1 MKKKRIAPSERMKQ
15 ELMEGLVSEA
25 DPLGEAARRGAQL
38 ILQRAL
44 EAEAC
49 LRAPHRQVSDFLRR
63 ERYERSTQGALRGY
77 RNGYESKRVHTAEG
91 TIVLEVPQIRE
102 SLERFESVWLRAIGK
117 RSKRLLE
124 LVPLLYV
131 KGMSQRDI
139 ESVLVEALGVQGT
152 GRSVINE
159 VCRGLRAD
167 FARWQDRSLEK
178 EQPMYLFLDGTYLK
192 LRPEDKRAI
201 AVLCAYAMRW
211 DGRKVLLHLAVGD
224 KESRACWE
232 AFIEDMKGRGLN
244 EPLLCVI
251 DGNVGLHQ
259 AVRRKFAGSLVQRC
273 QVHKMRN
280 IINKLP
286 QVARPTLKKLIYKA
300 FTARSYEEGWEQA
313 HQIIEDYQESFP
325 AAMKCLGQNLEEV
338 LTALKFP
345 LVHRAR
351 IRTTN
356 LLERLFGE
364 GRRRTI
370 YLCGARRQEIIPRFT
385 SEASGLSLVFA
396 VLDDA
401 SEGWRGVPA
410 CASHADRR
418 MKPYLKQR
426 LRQMA
431 KDPESTWE
439 DPDLARLAA

>member
-1 MKKKRIAPSERMKQ
+1 MKKRRIAPSERMEQ
-15 ELMEGLVSEA
+15 ELMDGLVSEA

-44 EAEAC
+44 EAE
-49 LRAPHRQVSDFLRR
+49 VSDFLRR
-63 ERYERSTQGALRGY
+63 DRYERRSEGALRGY

-91 TIVLEVPQIRE
+91 TIALEVPQIRE
-102 SLERFESVWLRAIGK
+102 SLERFESLWLRAIGK
-117 RSKRLLE
+117 RSERLVE

-139 ESVLVEALGVQGT
+139 ESALVEALGVQGT
-152 GRSVINE
+152 GHSVINE
-159 VCRGLRAD
+159 VCRSLRAD
-167 FARWQDRSLEK
+167 FARWQERSLEK

-232 AFIEDMKGRGLN
+232 AFIEDMKARGLN

-251 DGNVGLHQ
+251 DGNVGLRQ
-259 AVRRKFAGSLVQRC
+259 AVKRKFAGSLVQRC

-286 QVARPTLKKLIYKA
+286 QVARPTLKKLIYRA
-300 FTARSYEEGWEQA
+300 FTASSYKEGFEQA
-313 HQIIEDYQESFP
+313 QKIIEDYQESFP
-325 AAMKCLGQNLEEV
+325 AAMKCLGQDLQEV

-364 GRRRTI
+364 GRRRTKV
-370 YLCGARRQEIIPRFT
+370 IPRFS

-396 VLDDA
+396 VLVDA
-401 SEGWRGVPA
+401 SEGWRGV
-410 CASHADRR
+410 R
-418 MKPYLKQR
+418 MKPYLEQR
-426 LRQMA
+426 LRQIA
-431 KDPESTWE
+431 KDPQSTWE

>member
-1 MKKKRIAPSERMKQ
+1 MKKRRIAPSERMEQ
-15 ELMEGLVSEA
+15 ELMDGLVSEA

-44 EAEAC
+44 EAE
-49 LRAPHRQVSDFLRR
+49 VSDFLRR
-63 ERYERSTQGALRGY
+63 DRYERRSEGALRGY

-91 TIVLEVPQIRE
+91 TIALEVPQIRE
-102 SLERFESVWLRAIGK
+102 SLERFESLWLRAIGK
-117 RSKRLLE
+117 RSERLVE

-139 ESVLVEALGVQGT
+139 ESALVEALGVQGT

-159 VCRGLRAD
+159 VCRSLRAD
-167 FARWQDRSLEK
+167 FARWQERSLEK

-232 AFIEDMKGRGLN
+232 AFIEDMKARGLN

-251 DGNVGLHQ
+251 DGNVGLRQ
-259 AVRRKFAGSLVQRC
+259 AVKRKFAGSLVQRC

-286 QVARPTLKKLIYKA
+286 QVARPTLKKLIYRA
-300 FTARSYEEGWEQA
+300 FTASSYKEGFEQA
-313 HQIIEDYQESFP
+313 QKIIEDYQESFP
-325 AAMKCLGQNLEEV
+325 AAMKCLGQDLQEV

-364 GRRRTI
+364 GRRRTKV
-370 YLCGARRQEIIPRFT
+370 IPRFS

-396 VLDDA
+396 VLVDA
-401 SEGWRGVPA
+401 SEGWRGV
-410 CASHADRR
+410 R
-418 MKPYLKQR
+418 MKPYLEQR
-426 LRQMA
+426 LRQIA
-431 KDPESTWE
+431 KDPQSTWE

>member
-1 MKKKRIAPSERMKQ
+1 MEQ
-15 ELMEGLVSEA
+15 ELMQGLVSEG

-44 EAEAC
+44 EAE
-49 LRAPHRQVSDFLRR
+49 VSDFLRR
-63 ERYERSTQGALRGY
+63 DRYERNKEGALRGY

-91 TIVLEVPQIRE
+91 TIALEVPQIRE
-102 SLERFESVWLRAIGK
+102 SLERFESLWLRAIGK
-117 RSKRLLE
+117 RSQRLVE
-124 LVPLLYV
+124 LVPMLYV

-139 ESVLVEALGVQGT
+139 EDALVEALGVQGT

-159 VCRGLRAD
+159 VCRSLRAD
-167 FARWQDRSLEK
+167 FARWQERSLQGH
-178 EQPMYLFLDGTYLK
+178 QPMYLFLDGTYLK

-201 AVLCAYAMRW
+201 AVRCAYAMGW
-211 DGRKVLLHLAVGD
+211 DGCKVLLHLAVGD
-224 KESRACWE
+224 RESRACWE

-251 DGNVGLHQ
+251 DGNVGLRQ

-280 IINKLP
+280 LINKLP
-286 QVARPTLKKLIYKA
+286 HLARPTLKKLIYKA
-300 FTARSYEEGWEQA
+300 FTARSYQEGWEQA
-313 HQIIEDYQESFP
+313 QKIIEDYQQSFP

-364 GRRRTI
+364 GRRRTK
-370 YLCGARRQEIIPRFT
+370 IIPRFT

-396 VLDDA
+396 VLVDA
-401 SEGWRGVPA
+401 SEGWRGV
-410 CASHADRR
+410 R
-418 MKPYLKQR
+418 MKPYLEQR

>member
-1 MKKKRIAPSERMKQ
+1 MEQ

-44 EAEAC
+44 EAE
-49 LRAPHRQVSDFLRR
+49 VSDFLRS
-63 ERYERSTQGALRGY
+63 ERYERNKEGALRGY

-91 TIVLEVPQIRE
+91 TIALEVPQIRE
-102 SLERFESVWLRAIGK
+102 SLEPFESVWLRAIGK
-117 RSKRLLE
+117 RSERLLE

-139 ESVLVEALGVQGT
+139 ESALVEALGVQGT

-159 VCRGLRAD
+159 VCRGLHAD
-167 FARWQDRSLEK
+167 FARWQDRSLQK

-232 AFIEDMKGRGLN
+232 AFIDDMKGRGLN

-251 DGNVGLHQ
+251 DGNVGLRQ

-286 QVARPTLKKLIYKA
+286 HLARPTLKKLIYKA
-300 FTARSYEEGWEQA
+300 FTARSYQEGWEQA
-313 HQIIEDYQESFP
+313 QKIIEDYQESFP

-396 VLDDA
+396 VLVDA
-401 SEGWRGVPA
+401 SEGWRGV
-410 CASHADRR
+410 R

-431 KDPESTWE
+431 KDLESTWE

>member
-1 MKKKRIAPSERMKQ
+1 MSRS
-15 ELMEGLVSEA
+15 G
-25 DPLGEAARRGAQL
+25 
-38 ILQRAL
+38 
-44 EAEAC
+44 C
-49 LRAPHRQVSDFLRR
+49 
-63 ERYERSTQGALRGY
+63 ERS
-77 RNGYESKRVHTAEG
+77 EH
-91 TIVLEVPQIRE
+91 
-102 SLERFESVWLRAIGK
+102 
-117 RSKRLLE
+117 LLE
-124 LVPLLYV
+124 LVPRLYV

-139 ESVLVEALGVQGT
+139 ESALVEALGVQGT
-152 GRSVINE
+152 RRSVINQ

-167 FARWQDRSLEK
+167 FAKWQDRSLEK
-178 EQPMYLFLDGTYLK
+178 EQPIYLFLDCTYLK

-201 AVLCAYAMRW
+201 AVLCAYAMGW
-211 DGRKVLLHLAVGD
+211 DGRMVLLHLAVGD
-224 KESRACWE
+224 RESRACWE
-232 AFIEDMKGRGLN
+232 AFIDDMKWRGLN

-251 DGNVGLHQ
+251 DGNVGLRQ
-259 AVRRKFAGSLVQRC
+259 AVVRHKFAGSLVQRC

-313 HQIIEDYQESFP
+313 HQIIEDYQQSFP
-325 AAMKCLGQNLEEV
+325 AAMKCLGQDLCEV

-370 YLCGARRQEIIPRFT
+370 YLCGARRQEIIPRFS

-396 VLDDA
+396 VLVDA

-410 CASHADRR
+410 CGSHADRR
-418 MKPYLKQR
+418 MKPYLEQQR

>member
-1 MKKKRIAPSERMKQ
+1 
-15 ELMEGLVSEA
+15 
-25 DPLGEAARRGAQL
+25 
-38 ILQRAL
+38 
-44 EAEAC
+44 
-49 LRAPHRQVSDFLRR
+49 
-63 ERYERSTQGALRGY
+63 
-77 RNGYESKRVHTAEG
+77 
-91 TIVLEVPQIRE
+91 
-102 SLERFESVWLRAIGK
+102 
-117 RSKRLLE
+117 
-124 LVPLLYV
+124 
-131 KGMSQRDI
+131 
-139 ESVLVEALGVQGT
+139 
-152 GRSVINE
+152 
-159 VCRGLRAD
+159 
-167 FARWQDRSLEK
+167 
-178 EQPMYLFLDGTYLK
+178 
-192 LRPEDKRAI
+192 
-201 AVLCAYAMRW
+201 
-211 DGRKVLLHLAVGD
+211 
-224 KESRACWE
+224 
-232 AFIEDMKGRGLN
+232 MKGRGLN

-251 DGNVGLHQ
+251 DGNVGLRQ

-300 FTARSYEEGWEQA
+300 FTAKSYEEGFEQA
-313 HQIIEDYQESFP
+313 KKIIEDYQESFP

-370 YLCGARRQEIIPRFT
+370 YLCGARRQEIIPRFS

-396 VLDDA
+396 VLVDA

-418 MKPYLKQR
+418 MKPYLEQR
-426 LRQMA
+426 LRQIA

-439 DPDLARLAA
+439 DPDLARLARLRINHLNEQNGGYTNPLLQENPGLTRGVGSDG

>member
-1 MKKKRIAPSERMKQ
+1 MCAS
-15 ELMEGLVSEA
+15 
-25 DPLGEAARRGAQL
+25 
-38 ILQRAL
+38 
-44 EAEAC
+44 
-49 LRAPHRQVSDFLRR
+49 
-63 ERYERSTQGALRGY
+63 
-77 RNGYESKRVHTAEG
+77 RV
-91 TIVLEVPQIRE
+91 
-102 SLERFESVWLRAIGK
+102 
-117 RSKRLLE
+117 
-124 LVPLLYV
+124 
-131 KGMSQRDI
+131 
-139 ESVLVEALGVQGT
+139 
-152 GRSVINE
+152 
-159 VCRGLRAD
+159 
-167 FARWQDRSLEK
+167 
-178 EQPMYLFLDGTYLK
+178 K

-201 AVLCAYAMRW
+201 AVLCAYAMSW

-251 DGNVGLHQ
+251 DGNVGLRQ

-280 IINKLP
+280 SINKLP

-300 FTARSYEEGWEQA
+300 FTARSYEEGFEQA
-313 HQIIEDYQESFP
+313 KKIIEDYQESFP

-364 GRRRTI
+364 GRRRTK
-370 YLCGARRQEIIPRFT
+370 IIPRFT

-396 VLDDA
+396 VLVDA
-401 SEGWRGVPA
+401 SEGWRGV
-410 CASHADRR
+410 R

>member
-1 MKKKRIAPSERMKQ
+1 MKKRRIAPSERMEQ
-15 ELMEGLVSEA
+15 ELMDGLVSEA

-44 EAEAC
+44 EAE
-49 LRAPHRQVSDFLRR
+49 VSDFLRR
-63 ERYERSTQGALRGY
+63 DRYERRSEEALRGY

-91 TIVLEVPQIRE
+91 TIALEVPQIRE
-102 SLERFESVWLRAIGK
+102 SLERFESLWLRAIGK
-117 RSKRLLE
+117 RSERLVE

-139 ESVLVEALGVQGT
+139 ESALVEALGVQGT

-159 VCRGLRAD
+159 VCRSLRAD
-167 FARWQDRSLEK
+167 FARWQERSLEK

-232 AFIEDMKGRGLN
+232 AFIEDMKARGLN

-251 DGNVGLHQ
+251 DGNVGLRQ
-259 AVRRKFAGSLVQRC
+259 AVKRKFAGSLVQRC

-286 QVARPTLKKLIYKA
+286 QVARPTLKKLIYRA
-300 FTARSYEEGWEQA
+300 FTASSYKEGFEQA
-313 HQIIEDYQESFP
+313 QKIIEDYQESFP
-325 AAMKCLGQNLEEV
+325 AAMKCLGQDLQEV

-364 GRRRTI
+364 GRRRTKV
-370 YLCGARRQEIIPRFT
+370 IPRFS

-396 VLDDA
+396 VLVDA
-401 SEGWRGVPA
+401 SEGWRGV
-410 CASHADRR
+410 R
-418 MKPYLKQR
+418 MKPYLEQR
-426 LRQMA
+426 LRQIA
-431 KDPESTWE
+431 KDPQSTWE

>member
-1 MKKKRIAPSERMKQ
+1 
-15 ELMEGLVSEA
+15 MEGLVSEA

-44 EAEAC
+44 EAE
-49 LRAPHRQVSDFLRR
+49 VSDFLRR
-63 ERYERSTQGALRGY
+63 ERYERSSEGALRGY

-91 TIVLEVPQIRE
+91 TIKLEVAQIRE

-117 RSKRLLE
+117 RSERLLE

-139 ESVLVEALGVQGT
+139 ESALVEALGVQGT

-167 FARWQDRSLEK
+167 FAKWQDRSLEK

-201 AVLCAYAMRW
+201 AVLCAYAMGW

-224 KESRACWE
+224 RESRACWE
-232 AFIEDMKGRGLN
+232 AFIDDMKGRGLN

-251 DGNVGLHQ
+251 DGNVGLRQ

-313 HQIIEDYQESFP
+313 HQIIEDYQQSFP
-325 AAMKCLGQNLEEV
+325 AAMKCLGQDLCEV

-364 GRRRTI
+364 GRRRTK
-370 YLCGARRQEIIPRFT
+370 IIPRFS

-396 VLDDA
+396 VLVDA
-401 SEGWRGVPA
+401 SEGWRGV
-410 CASHADRR
+410 R
-418 MKPYLKQR
+418 MKPYLEQR
-426 LRQMA
+426 LRQIA

>member
-1 MKKKRIAPSERMKQ
+1 MKKKRIAPSERMEQ
-15 ELMEGLVSEA
+15 ELMDGLVSEA

-63 ERYERSTQGALRGY
+63 ERYERSSEGALRGY

-91 TIVLEVPQIRE
+91 TIKLEVPQIRE

-117 RSKRLLE
+117 RSERLLE

-139 ESVLVEALGVQGT
+139 ESALVEALGVQGT

-201 AVLCAYAMRW
+201 AVLCAYAMSW

-224 KESRACWE
+224 RESRACWE

-251 DGNVGLHQ
+251 DGNVGLRQ

-286 QVARPTLKKLIYKA
+286 HLARPTLKKLIYKA
-300 FTARSYEEGWEQA
+300 FTARSYLEGWEQA
-313 HQIIEDYQESFP
+313 QKIIEDYQESFP

-396 VLDDA
+396 VLVDA